1 MRSDPRPMMSTRRRL
16 LGAAALAGLATPW
29 RLRAAP
35 ADSPRL
41 LVVFLRGA
49 CDMASLLVP
58 AASDD
63 YLTARPRI
71 AIARPGGGLEA
82 ALTLPGEVDWAL
94 APALGDSLL
103 PFYARG
109 ELAFVP
115 FTGIHD
121 LSRSHFETQDRLEM
135 GAADGSPAEVRR
147 SGWMNRLA
155 AEIGAGRGE
164 VIALTRE
171 LPLILRGDIAVP
183 NQALDGASLAGIDAR
198 QAARLRQMY
207 AGTALAGAVDDGLEV
222 RRMAQQDLAPG
233 MEPAGRGAI
242 SARGFEGEAR
252 RIARLM
258 RERWRLGFVDI
269 GGWDTHV
276 GQGGATGALA
286 TRAGELGR
294 GLAGFAAE
302 LGEAAWR
309 DTVVVVMSE
318 FGRTFRENGSRGT
331 DHGHGTTWMVLGGA
345 VRGGRIAGEQVPVG
359 FATLHQGRDWPV
371 LNDYRVLLAGLL
383 GRMYGLD
390 AARLARVFD
399 ARVAGASGPGGGLV

>member
-1 MRSDPRPMMSTRRRL
+1 
-16 LGAAALAGLATPW
+16 
-29 RLRAAP
+29 
-35 ADSPRL
+35 
-41 LVVFLRGA
+41 
-49 CDMASLLVP
+49 
-58 AASDD
+58 
-63 YLTARPRI
+63 
-71 AIARPGGGLEA
+71 
-82 ALTLPGEVDWAL
+82 
-94 APALGDSLL
+94 
-103 PFYARG
+103 
-109 ELAFVP
+109 
-115 FTGIHD
+115 
-121 LSRSHFETQDRLEM
+121 
-135 GAADGSPAEVRR
+135 
-147 SGWMNRLA
+147 
-155 AEIGAGRGE
+155 
-164 VIALTRE
+164 
-171 LPLILRGDIAVP
+171 
-183 NQALDGASLAGIDAR
+183 
-198 QAARLRQMY
+198 
-207 AGTALAGAVDDGLEV
+207 
-222 RRMAQQDLAPG
+222 
-233 MEPAGRGAI
+233 
-242 SARGFEGEAR
+242 
-252 RIARLM
+252 M